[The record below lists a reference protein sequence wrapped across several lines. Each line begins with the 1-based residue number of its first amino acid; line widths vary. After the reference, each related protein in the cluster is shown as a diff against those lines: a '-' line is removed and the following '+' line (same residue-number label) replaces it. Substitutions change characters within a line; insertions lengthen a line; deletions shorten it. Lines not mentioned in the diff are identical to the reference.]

1 MIASINLLRLNTRQD
16 SYTPHST
23 TALRLLTTY
32 WRGMPSLPA
41 AQAVIKLWR
50 GVAIGLTLR
59 DEGRDYLSGVTA
71 FRTALPSSFAC
82 SSMAASC
89 FFTYSD

>member
-1 MIASINLLRLNTRQD
+1 MFTSINLLTIN
-16 SYTPHST
+16 YTAGYPHSFDHCI
-23 TALRLLTTY
+23 ADPGYL
-32 WRGMPSLPA
+32 PSLSA

-59 DEGRDYLSGVTA
+59 EEGRDYLSGVTA
-71 FRTALPSSFAC
+71 FRTAVPSSFAC